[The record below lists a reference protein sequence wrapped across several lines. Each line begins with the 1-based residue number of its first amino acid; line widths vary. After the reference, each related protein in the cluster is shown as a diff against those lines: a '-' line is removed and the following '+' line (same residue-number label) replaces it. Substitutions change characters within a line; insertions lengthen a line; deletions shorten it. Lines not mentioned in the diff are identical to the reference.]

1 MCWPAFVFSVTAHSQ
16 RCGARNCDKEVFVM
30 TTDNEKRVFL
40 ATDEELSDN
49 HYYLRLW
56 LAARNVSCSRRGWLN
71 EIADAL
77 RDYDGTIWAQDG
89 EVYVIPLVDEVFGD
103 DADMRWMS
111 DYLRP
116 YDGEERPFR
125 ISARPSRVKLI
136 DLYFRIKHPEIAGHF
151 GR

>member
-1 MCWPAFVFSVTAHSQ
+1 
-16 RCGARNCDKEVFVM
+16 M

-40 ATDEELSDN
+40 VTDEELDT

-56 LAARNVSCSRRGWLN
+56 LAGRNVSCSRRGWLN

-77 RDYDGTIWAQDG
+77 RDYDGTIWAADG
-89 EVYVIPLVDEVFGD
+89 EAFEIPLVDDVFGN

-116 YDGEERPFR
+116 CESGDGPLR
-125 ISARPSRVKLI
+125 ISARPMRVKLI
-136 DLYFRIKHPEIAGHF
+136 DLYFRIKHPNIARHF
-151 GR
+151 KR